1 MGRNAPLKKFRNT
14 AVAGIAHRNRI
25 GDNRMS
31 DVLEIS
37 SFILAGVLV
46 LAISWALRGKV
57 APAGKPARRAGHPP
71 STLIP
76 PKPLYSRK
84 PYQL

>member
-46 LAISWALRGKV
+46 LAISWALRGKWRRLENRPA
-57 APAGKPARRAGHPP
+57 APAIRPRR
-71 STLIP
+71 
-76 PKPLYSRK
+76 
-84 PYQL
+84 